1 MSKPVHYILNN
12 LFSTIWHV
20 ACGLRL
26 FFDRSMGTK
35 DCGSVTCKRCLKT
48 TAHKEA
54 MEARQIMAPVHYK
67 VPCTFNLGFAC
78 GLKSVR
84 IAATGNWSK
93 DPENT
98 TCGNCKRT
106 DEHKKAMEAKK

>member
-1 MSKPVHYILNN
+1 MK
-12 LFSTIWHV
+12 
-20 ACGLRL
+20 
-26 FFDRSMGTK
+26 K
-35 DCGSVTCKRCLKT
+35 
-48 TAHKEA
+48 
-54 MEARQIMAPVHYK
+54 PVHYK

-106 DEHKKAMEAKK
+106 KAWKETMEAQNEQ